1 MDNARMKL
9 LINII
14 KYYNA
19 THNEKIDI
27 DKIKTY
33 LSQ

>member
-1 MDNARMKL
+1 MDDARMEL

-27 DKIKTY
+27 SKINDY
-33 LSQ
+33 LTK